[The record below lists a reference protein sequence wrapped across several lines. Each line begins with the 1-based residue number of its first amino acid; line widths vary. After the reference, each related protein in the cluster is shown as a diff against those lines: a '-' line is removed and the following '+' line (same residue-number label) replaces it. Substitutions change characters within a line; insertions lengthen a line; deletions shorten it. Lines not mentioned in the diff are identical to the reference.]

1 LLLIGSPV
9 GFAGCSTTHQTFRKT
24 DPETVLVT
32 YHVKPGKEAEFQAA
46 LAQVWEV
53 VPWKS
58 ETPLKSTTKNF
69 NHPNGEMPHL
79 SARCLRTPFLLL
91 FRHDACYY

>member
-1 LLLIGSPV
+1 MEMILFRRNQSSTLYPRSPHTEDVFFLLIGSPV

-69 NHPNGEMPHL
+69 NHPNG
-79 SARCLRTPFLLL
+79 
-91 FRHDACYY
+91 